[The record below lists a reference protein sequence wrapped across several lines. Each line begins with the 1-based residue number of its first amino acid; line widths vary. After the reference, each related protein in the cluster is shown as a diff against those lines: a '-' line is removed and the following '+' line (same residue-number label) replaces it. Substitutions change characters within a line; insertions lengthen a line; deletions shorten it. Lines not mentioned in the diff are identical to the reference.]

1 MPRKALFS
9 SRSPFLLGL
18 NVFALVLAVLP
29 NSAFSAPKIVAGTA
43 CKTFNAKVTVNN
55 KTYTCIK
62 SGKKLVW
69 NKGVAVK
76 TAAPVT
82 TPSPTPS
89 PTPILTL
96 TPIKIDD
103 LSRDSRISNV
113 SLLSNVST
121 CKTVDNTPDY
131 SRQGKIHRNGFP
143 RAKENIYPSGK
154 AKILVIPFKYQDLP
168 FTTTV
173 PKNVYRTAS
182 DIDMLRNVNKVVENL
197 VKKLSFGRFELEISV
212 LPENEWWTMDPEL
225 SFTYVPMTSNFDVVK
240 KMIQKNDGK
249 VDFEKYDSYVF
260 VTTMFSP
267 IVSVA
272 EAVFSTDLKTS
283 KGQANKMVA
292 MTTGWS
298 SEFLYFHEL
307 GHSLFG
313 LEDLYIQSEVPS
325 DWLPSELKVIMSWD
339 LMANSSLEVLTN
351 WNRLLMGW
359 ITDSEIRCLTDQ
371 ESSFHY
377 LSGIGTSDQPK
388 LLLINLAPGV
398 TLAAEARYSG
408 PSQGLF
414 LYLIDTNLA
423 HGQGPLR
430 SLTSLLKAG
439 DSKELFDWKF
449 DVLETSKE
457 GVLVKVSKGS
467 GKEYVAPPRNTNQSQ
482 SQGID
487 DKPRPRMG
495 EIVPTGYLQ
504 ARATWEVSNYKSY
517 RIFIT
522 PFDDP
527 KRILFDTGIVNDSR
541 DPLVVEVS
549 GLICGKE
556 FMTTSQFW
564 TERDGKGGT
573 NQSSS
578 GQLRKFECK

>member
-1 MPRKALFS
+1 MRGTLGS
-9 SRSPFLLGL
+9 SRNFLFRIALTIL
-18 NVFALVLAVLP
+18 ALVLSLLP
-29 NSAFSAPKIVAGTA
+29 NSAFSAQKITAGA
-43 CKTFNAKVTVNN
+43 SCKTINSKATANN

-69 NKGVAVK
+69 NKGVPIKIV
-76 TAAPVT
+76 APTPEVS
-82 TPSPTPS
+82 PSPIP
-89 PTPILTL
+89 TL

-113 SLLSNVST
+113 SLLSNVSI

-131 SRQGKIHRNGFP
+131 SREGKIHRNGFP
-143 RAKENIYPSGK
+143 RAKENLYPSGK
-154 AKILVIPFKYQDLP
+154 AKILVIPFKYQNLP

-182 DIDMLRNVNKVVENL
+182 DIDMLRNVNKAVENL

-225 SFTYVPMTSNFDVVK
+225 SFTYVPMTSNFDIVK

-267 IVSVA
+267 MVSVA

-325 DWLPSELKVIMSWD
+325 DWLPSELKVVMSWD
-339 LMANSSLEVLTN
+339 LMANSSLELLTN

-398 TLAAEARYSG
+398 TLAAEARDSG

-414 LYLIDTNLA
+414 LYVIDTNLA

-449 DVLETSKE
+449 DVLETSKD
-457 GVLVKVSKGS
+457 GLIVKVSKGS
-467 GKEYVAPPRNTNQSQ
+467 GKKYVAPPAKPEQNQS
-482 SQGID
+482 SGVD
-487 DKPRPRMG
+487 VARPYPRAG
-495 EIVPTGYLQ
+495 DIVQTGYLNG
-504 ARATWEVSNYKSY
+504 RATWDVTNYKSY
-517 RIFIT
+517 RIFVT

-527 KRILFDTGIVNDSR
+527 KKVIFDTGIVNDTR
-541 DPLVVEVS
+541 NPLVVEMA

-556 FMTTSQFW
+556 LVTTSQFW
-564 TERDGKGGT
+564 TERDGKGVME
-573 NQSSS
+573 QSST